1 MRCII
6 KILSAITK
14 GYMLRLVQA
23 IARINP
29 PESRTLKQ
37 APCQVLLFAYKSIYT
52 DINSGILIRGLDPSL
67 REHGVFLVFVFSLSS
82 HFLFSTNTSFRS
94 HLASKMSSTGAKRSD
109 GRISNRIENYTKF
122 WNADPLKE
130 QDADNAKRLDSYTDV
145 VNGQFPL
152 WPMFVIFVF

>member
-1 MRCII
+1 
-6 KILSAITK
+6 
-14 GYMLRLVQA
+14 
-23 IARINP
+23 
-29 PESRTLKQ
+29 
-37 APCQVLLFAYKSIYT
+37 
-52 DINSGILIRGLDPSL
+52 
-67 REHGVFLVFVFSLSS
+67 
-82 HFLFSTNTSFRS
+82 
-94 HLASKMSSTGAKRSD
+94 MSSTGAKRSD